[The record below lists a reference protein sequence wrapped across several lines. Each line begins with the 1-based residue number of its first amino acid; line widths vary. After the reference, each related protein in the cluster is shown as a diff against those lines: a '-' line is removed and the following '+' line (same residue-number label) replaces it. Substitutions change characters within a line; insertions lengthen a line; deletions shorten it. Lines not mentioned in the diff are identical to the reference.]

1 MRTAFVT
8 IFGHEHL
15 VFIISE
21 SDSSI
26 TVRRFSFLLPDEI
39 KANCFGLQVLSF
51 SLVDSDEILLK
62 DITSIR
68 NILMVKKSY
77 VENNFVKCH
86 DELELY
92 AVVDKSIPSEYMKY
106 FIHSIFELSRTA
118 INICD
123 LSPTCVILDTY
134 LQKSSVIIAIYNTLA
149 SSGGSKEVTTKVYGI
164 TLLLMKIILNAFP
177 PNETTTVKGI
187 TNSSSQFSLQ
197 GTTMIKGSVNSPGIE
212 ILTMKPL
219 EVLTG
224 IFTKEILFA
233 PANDVTN
240 TSFTDILNRTCA
252 FMTEP
257 GSGIKTTLTIRYDIS
272 REMLSIKFRVHHALI
287 QKDANGLL
295 MSQIPLMHND
305 SPLIGSFTQIQ
316 NTVYII
322 LFVCEENFMKPD
334 LSKSKPE
341 VDNNGITI
349 KRSRFTNTGSHIKV
363 TVIPAFKNLVN
374 GEKSYDE
381 IDNKFLKKFPLL
393 SIQES
398 MPVSPLLGLQR
409 NTLDRC
415 TYITL
420 SALQS
425 MSKEAR
431 SILEIITLPNKWNSI
446 NGLKR
451 YLAFTLGQYPSY
463 YTQFFLNEFSE
474 LHDVITSNSLS
485 SFIHN
490 LISKL
495 TEASN
500 SIPLDDEVVR
510 KSTSRFL

>member
-1 MRTAFVT
+1 
-8 IFGHEHL
+8 
-15 VFIISE
+15 
-21 SDSSI
+21 
-26 TVRRFSFLLPDEI
+26 
-39 KANCFGLQVLSF
+39 
-51 SLVDSDEILLK
+51 
-62 DITSIR
+62 
-68 NILMVKKSY
+68 
-77 VENNFVKCH
+77 
-86 DELELY
+86 
-92 AVVDKSIPSEYMKY
+92 
-106 FIHSIFELSRTA
+106 
-118 INICD
+118 
-123 LSPTCVILDTY
+123 
-134 LQKSSVIIAIYNTLA
+134 
-149 SSGGSKEVTTKVYGI
+149 
-164 TLLLMKIILNAFP
+164 
-177 PNETTTVKGI
+177 
-187 TNSSSQFSLQ
+187 
-197 GTTMIKGSVNSPGIE
+197 
-212 ILTMKPL
+212 
-219 EVLTG
+219 
-224 IFTKEILFA
+224 
-233 PANDVTN
+233 
-240 TSFTDILNRTCA
+240 
-252 FMTEP
+252 
-257 GSGIKTTLTIRYDIS
+257 
-272 REMLSIKFRVHHALI
+272 
-287 QKDANGLL
+287 

-451 YLAFTLGQYPSY
+451 YLAFALGQFPSY

>member
-8 IFGHEHL
+8 IVGHEHL
-15 VFIISE
+15 VFITSE
-21 SDSSI
+21 SNSSI
-26 TVRRFSFLLPDEI
+26 TVQCFSFLLPNDI

-51 SLVDSDEILLK
+51 SPVDSDEILLK

-68 NILMVKKSY
+68 NVLMVKKSY
-77 VENNFVKCH
+77 VDNNFVKCH
-86 DELELY
+86 NDLELY
-92 AVVDKSIPSEYMKY
+92 AVVDKSIPSEYIKY

-123 LSPTCVILDTY
+123 LSPICVILDTY
-134 LQKSSVIIAIYNTLA
+134 MQKSSVIIAIYNTLA

-187 TNSSSQFSLQ
+187 INSSSRFSLQ
-197 GTTMIKGSVNSPGIE
+197 GTTMIKGLVNSPGIE

-219 EVLTG
+219 EVLTE

-233 PANDVTN
+233 PANDVTD
-240 TSFTDILNRTCA
+240 TSFTDIHNRTCV

-257 GSGIKTTLTIRYDIS
+257 GSDIKTTLTIRYDFS
-272 REMLSIKFRVHHALI
+272 KEMLSIKFRVHHALI
-287 QKDANGLL
+287 QKDENGLL
-295 MSQIPLMHND
+295 ISQIPLMHND

-341 VDNNGITI
+341 VDHNGITI
-349 KRSRFTNTGSHIKV
+349 KRSRYTNKGSHIIV
-363 TVIPAFKNLVN
+363 TLIPAFKKFVN
-374 GEKSYDE
+374 GEKSYNKM
-381 IDNKFLKKFPLL
+381 DNKYFKKHLLL
-393 SIQES
+393 SIQEG
-398 MPVSPLLGLQR
+398 MPVSPLLGLHR
-409 NTLDRC
+409 NTSDRI
-415 TYITL
+415 TYLTL
-420 SALQS
+420 SALRS

-446 NGLKR
+446 NGI
-451 YLAFTLGQYPSY
+451 ACVS
-463 YTQFFLNEFSE
+463 S
-474 LHDVITSNSLS
+474 SNM
-485 SFIHN
+485 
-490 LISKL
+490 ISIK
-495 TEASN
+495 
-500 SIPLDDEVVR
+500 
-510 KSTSRFL
+510 